1 MMMMMM
7 IIKTIFDDDDDLII
21 LVTNRERGELRSWN
35 LWQFSHIS
43 TQLHPPTHPYVPPLQ
58 ELLDIPQIL
67 HLPDIFNILNFLDI
81 VLDFLNALYS
91 RCSLIFLLSH
101 ESLLI
106 FLVHPFFSFKK
117 SCQRKEFRLQLMQDL
132 AYTSPPPVLFC
143 LILPHTS
150 LSALSDTGSSPH
162 MFKRNIL

>member
-1 MMMMMM
+1 M
-7 IIKTIFDDDDDLII
+7 FDDDDNDDLII
-21 LVTNRERGELRSWN
+21 LVTNCERGELCSWN

-43 TQLHPPTHPYVPPLQ
+43 TQLHPPTHPCLPPLQ

-132 AYTSPPPVLFC
+132 AYSPLPPVSFC